1 MTGTP
6 MPGFEPWDV
15 LKIPFPYHTRPAFE
29 HRPVLVIAGGRLESA
44 HGLLWVVMI
53 TSAGNASWPADVPIT
68 DLRSAGLPSPSVV
81 RCAKIATIAAS
92 DAQKIGVLLRPA
104 ERAAVARNIAGAVAP
119 ATGRQTND

>member
-6 MPGFEPWDV
+6 MPAFEPWDI

-29 HRPVLVIAGGRLESA
+29 YRPVLVIAGGRLESA

-53 TSAGNASWPADVPIT
+53 TSAANGSWPADVPIT
-68 DLRSAGLPSPSVV
+68 DLRSAGLPAPSVV
-81 RCAKIATIAAS
+81 RCAKIATIAS
-92 DAQKIGVLLRPA
+92 SGAQKIGVLLRPA